1 MKQEAVKIFD
11 NKSIR
16 TIWDDAEE
24 KWFFSVVD
32 VCGALTD
39 SSKPSNYWKVL
50 KHRLI
55 KDGDETVT
63 NCNQLRLL
71 ADDGKKRLTDV
82 ADIEQLSHIIDS
94 ISSSKTEAFEQW
106 LNQFSSDTE
115 IIDNAQVFNFEELNG
130 EIILYQ
136 PDETV
141 RLEVHLEGETVWLT
155 QQQIIELFQSSKANI
170 SEHISNIYEQGEL
183 AYEATV
189 RNFRTVQKEGNRMV
203 SRVLTYY
210 NLDTIISVGF
220 RVNAKRGIRFRQWAN
235 GVIKN
240 YLLHGFAV
248 NQQLRYLEQRIDARF
263 DAQQNQIRV
272 IESTLSDHQEK
283 INFFVRT
290 NQSPVEGVLFEGQ
303 IFDAYKLVE
312 ALIKSAKREI
322 ILIDNYIDATIFDLL
337 EKREQG
343 VDATI
348 YTEHAGQSLQHLQQ
362 LYQQQYGRNIEVK
375 EYNSRFHD
383 RFLILDEALYHFGAS
398 FKDLGKRLFAFEL
411 MGIDKSII
419 LSQL

>member
-263 DAQQNQIRV
+263 DAQQSQIKEL
-272 IESTLSDHQEK
+272 ESTVSNHQEK
-283 INFFVRT
+283 IDFFVRT
-290 NQSPVEGVLFEGQ
+290 NQPPVEGVLFEGQ

-362 LYQQQYGRNIEVK
+362 LYQQQYGRNTEVK

>member
-39 SSKPSNYWKVL
+39 SSKPNNYWKVL

-210 NLDTIISVGF
+210 NLDAIISVGF

-263 DAQQNQIRV
+263 DAQQSQIKEL
-272 IESTLSDHQEK
+272 ESTVSNHQEK
-283 INFFVRT
+283 IDFFVRT
-290 NQSPVEGVLFEGQ
+290 NQPPVEGVLFEGQ

-322 ILIDNYIDATIFDLL
+322 ILIDNYVDASIFDLL
-337 EKREQG
+337 EKRKQG

-348 YTEHAGQSLQHLQQ
+348 YTEHIGQSLLHLQ
-362 LYQQQYGRNIEVK
+362 LLNQQQYGRRIEVK

-383 RFLILDEALYHFGAS
+383 RFLILDDSLYHFGAS
-398 FKDLGKRLFAFEL
+398 FKDLGRRLFAFEL
-411 MGIDKSII
+411 MGIDKTII